1 MRLENS
7 EKEARAMKVSADAL
21 RRYLAEELS
30 AAGLTEE
37 KIHDILGR
45 VFPERHEPLRK
56 RAKLVLAEKLP
67 DSIVEEY
74 RRELWLRAE
83 ERKLLRRERELTMK
97 TIYVGGVRILGFVRQ
112 GEEATLWDLRK
123 TERKRAPSTRRLIA
137 QKLPR
142 VRVRTVD
149 VRMVIVARP
158 NEDEKVL
165 TFPARSSGVTLTPD
179 LLRER
184 PSVAMLRVYR
194 KDGEVEE
201 CEVDIRDWKD
211 LVKSIPP
218 FCLRCLRVEI
228 SADGERWFDA
238 YEILPRKER

>member
-1 MRLENS
+1 
-7 EKEARAMKVSADAL
+7 MKVSADAL

-45 VFPERHEPLRK
+45 VFPEKPLPSRK
-56 RAKLVLAEKLP
+56 RAKLVRHEFVDAETL
-67 DSIVEEY
+67 DQF
-74 RRELWLRAE
+74 RREQILRMA
-83 ERKLLRRERELTMK
+83 EREFNRSDGNFAMDVRFVGGTK
-97 TIYVGGVRILGFVRQ
+97 TIAVVRSGDEV
-112 GEEATLWDLRK
+112 TVWDLRK
-123 TERKRAPSTRRLIA
+123 TVVRRRPSTKRMLAQRL
-137 QKLPR
+137 PS
-142 VRVRTVD
+142 VRVRSYEVKSVVVSRPEGTMVLAFPSQ
-149 VRMVIVARP
+149 RM
-158 NEDEKVL
+158 
-165 TFPARSSGVTLTPD
+165 SGVTLTPD